1 MNIYNQFKAILV
13 LTVFASPCFADG
25 MQVVRENYGNRAT
38 TYNKNVEN
46 IKIPEYTN
54 NINNVLKNRP
64 LERVATSKEKEDI
77 VKAQFATTL
86 IHSPNKKIEY
96 SSDQLTGQNEKH
108 FRCLNLIQKISHT
121 MITSIYENKVTPSQA
136 LDYITEKHR
145 SAATFLSYIEM
156 IKELSN
162 LSKENLKTW
171 FNDVLTEHAIGLEKP
186 NPRYW
191 HDKPDLPGNTSPQNN
206 VTPSSSRPPAGPI
219 LNLEDFGWTP
229 QIKQTIGT
237 LTANPD
243 IQSIM
248 SIYDPSKNSYGEF
261 SEVGMK
267 LAFIEWEASQSG
279 KPRMGFLG
287 TNVGYFQFALDGIQT
302 NNTIPGQ
309 KHHNTLQTFYGNA
322 NDAFKK
328 GFNSYA
334 GVVRTSGSSG
344 GHYFT
349 LFATKSASGWDV
361 AAINPLGMPGSKDSA
376 AKEALNPFVEFL
388 KSKGETVHS
397 QQAIAAGLQA
407 GNSTCGFWATIM
419 ARALCSEG
427 PTNGLENLYN
437 WLMQQDPPSP
447 ENLETLG
454 SAPAQSIKLDQIL
467 ALKEIISLQQEQE
480 GLQAAIAFEYDQ
492 EAINNAWI
500 LYQQLGQK
508 AAEKRT
514 LLGPDEAKII
524 AHQND
529 LEIKLHAFEQ
539 NFSKY
544 FITLMQVLVNKSID
558 SGYNE
563 IADPH
568 HRTGTTQAQ
577 LNQYDEHIVTP
588 ACKELHKNFV
598 EAIKQFV
605 EAIKQNV
612 YTTK

>member
-77 VKAQFATTL
+77 VKDQFATTL
-86 IHSPNKKIEY
+86 IHGPNKKIEY

-108 FRCLNLIQKISHT
+108 FRSLNLIQKISHT

-191 HDKPDLPGNTSPQNN
+191 HDKPDVPGNTSPQNN
-206 VTPSSSRPPAGPI
+206 VIPSSSRPPAGPI

-267 LAFIEWEASQSG
+267 LAFIEWEASQLG

-287 TNVGYFQFALDGIQT
+287 TNVGYFQFALNGIPT

-427 PTNGLENLYN
+427 SLSGLENLYN
-437 WLMQQDPPSP
+437 WLMQQASPSP
-447 ENLETLG
+447 KNLETIG
-454 SAPAQSIKLDQIL
+454 SAPAQAIIL
-467 ALKEIISLQQEQE
+467 AQITVLKETTSLQDDVKN
-480 GLQAAIAFEYDQ
+480 LTVAISATT
-492 EAINNAWI
+492 NPN
-500 LYQQLGQK
+500 
-508 AAEKRT
+508 
-514 LLGPDEAKII
+514 
-524 AHQND
+524 
-529 LEIKLHAFEQ
+529 EIKNGQDQLADLQKQLREKQAVLAQNQVGIRAKQIELERKLHIFEG
-539 NFSKY
+539 NFANY
-544 FITLMQVLVNKSID
+544 FITLMQVLVNKSMD
-558 SGYNE
+558 SGYNK

-598 EAIKQFV
+598 EAIKQ
-605 EAIKQNV
+605 NV

>member
-13 LTVFASPCFADG
+13 LTAFSYPCFAGG
-25 MQVVRENYGNRAT
+25 MEIIRENYIERSIAFN
-38 TYNKNVEN
+38 NN
-46 IKIPEYTN
+46 ISDQKIPRHTN
-54 NINNVLKNRP
+54 NINNVLNKSP
-64 LERVATSKEKEDI
+64 LERIANDEEKEAI
-77 VKAQFATTL
+77 VKAQMATSF
-86 IHSPNKKIEY
+86 IHGTNKDIQFTPEQLNGPNGKHFWCLQTIQEISNRLVKAFYKSGIYIGALNAILDENASPVVTNLRLLFEY
-96 SSDQLTGQNEKH
+96 S
-108 FRCLNLIQKISHT
+108 KISAKNLRNWF
-121 MITSIYENKVTPSQA
+121 MAA
-136 LDYITEKHR
+136 LEEHGTDQKH
-145 SAATFLSYIEM
+145 I
-156 IKELSN
+156 N
-162 LSKENLKTW
+162 
-171 FNDVLTEHAIGLEKP
+171 EHKK
-186 NPRYW
+186 YW
-191 HDKPDLPGNTSPQNN
+191 HNIPD
-206 VTPSSSRPPAGPI
+206 SSSSLPSGPI
-219 LNLEDFGWTP
+219 LDLEDFGWTP
-229 QIKQTIGT
+229 QIQQTIGT
-237 LTANPD
+237 LTANPEID
-243 IQSIM
+243 SIM
-248 SIYDPSKNSYGEF
+248 SIYDPSTNSYGEF

-267 LAFIEWEASQSG
+267 LAFIEWEASQLG

-287 TNVGYFQFALDGIQT
+287 TNVGYFQFALNGIPT

-480 GLQAAIAFEYDQ
+480 GLQAAIAFESDQ

-529 LEIKLHAFEQ
+529 LEIKLHDFEQ